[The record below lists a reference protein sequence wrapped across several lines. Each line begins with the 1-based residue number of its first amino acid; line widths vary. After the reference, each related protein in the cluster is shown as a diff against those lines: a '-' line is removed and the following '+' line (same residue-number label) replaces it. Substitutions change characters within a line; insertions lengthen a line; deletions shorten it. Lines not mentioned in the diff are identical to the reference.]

1 MRSLNLFET
10 ASFSEG
16 DLKRT
21 RQYQE
26 EIERGDFQ
34 KSFTSI
40 EDYLVGLGMVSEVRP
55 FEPFNIPR
63 VAQLSQRSNQFNL
76 RTRRYTE
83 GEVEQMKDSPEYIT
97 LALNLRDKFGDHGLI
112 AVVILKRLDVERA
125 FIDTWIM
132 SCRVL
137 KRGMEEFTVNQMV
150 QHARQKGIR
159 RLVGEYLPTAKNSM
173 VKDLL
178 ARMGFDEVGGQW
190 EMDINRFQ
198 EFKTHI
204 QKG

>member
-1 MRSLNLFET
+1 
-10 ASFSEG
+10 
-16 DLKRT
+16 
-21 RQYQE
+21 
-26 EIERGDFQ
+26 
-34 KSFTSI
+34 
-40 EDYLVGLGMVSEVRP
+40 
-55 FEPFNIPR
+55 
-63 VAQLSQRSNQFNL
+63 
-76 RTRRYTE
+76 
-83 GEVEQMKDSPEYIT
+83 MKDSPEYIT

-159 RLVGEYLPTAKNSM
+159 RLAGEYLPTAKNSM